1 MDSIHLQSVKP
12 ENAEFLYFLLGE
24 RDESINISHRS
35 MPSFEQHSKFVREWP
50 SHYEA
55 WYIICLGNQDIG
67 SIYLTHRREI
77 GIFLKKDF
85 QGKGYG
91 KETLKILMNLFPRE
105 SYFANIA
112 PGNEFS
118 AKFFQRQNF
127 KPIQHTYE
135 FLRTK

>member
-12 ENAEFLYFLLGE
+12 ENAEFLYLLLQE

-50 SHYEA
+50 SQYEA

-77 GIFLKKDF
+77 GIFFKKDF
-85 QGKGYG
+85 QGKGHG
-91 KETLKILMNLFPRE
+91 KDALKILMGLFPKE
-105 SYFANIA
+105 SYLANIA
-112 PGNEFS
+112 PENLRS
-118 AKFFQRQNF
+118 MNFFRRQSF
-127 KPIQHTYE
+127 KLIQHTYE
-135 FLRTK
+135 LRMK